1 MESLSGYSSD
11 LAEGFIAIGRISAP
25 WGVRGDVKVTLHT
38 DFPERFQEMEVVY
51 LGPDA
56 RPVKLL
62 DSRPH
67 KGQMLIR
74 LDGYPDRSAA
84 EQLRGLW
91 VQIPLDAVMPLPEDE
106 HYVFELIGLQVQTTD
121 GRDLGRIVE
130 VLITGAN
137 EVFVVEG
144 DQGQVLI
151 PYISDVVI
159 REDFE
164 AGTIWVEPISG
175 LLD

>member
-11 LAEGFIAIGRISAP
+11 LAEGFVAIGRIGAP

-38 DFPERFQEMEVVY
+38 DFPERFQELEVVY

-56 RPVKLL
+56 RPVKLMA
-62 DSRPH
+62 SRAH
-67 KGQMLIR
+67 KDHILVR
-74 LDGYPDRSAA
+74 FEGYPDRSAV

-91 VQIPLDAVMPLPEDE
+91 VQIPQDAVVPLPEDE
-106 HYVFELIGLQVQTTD
+106 HYIFELAGIRVLTTD

-144 DQGQVLI
+144 DQGEVLI
-151 PYISDVVI
+151 PYISDVVV
-159 REDFE
+159 REDFQ
-164 AGTIWVEPISG
+164 AGTIWVEPIPG